1 MLGSPSLVKD
11 DMTFLWTDMLWLLL
25 IAPLLVAAYV
35 YLLRRRKKL
44 ALRFPHLALIQ
55 QSLDGR
61 SRIKRHIPPA
71 LLLLTVCLLILA
83 MARPS
88 AVVTLAS
95 RGGTIIMA
103 MDVSGSMRAAD
114 VNPTRIGAAQAAA
127 KSFVEQRE
135 QPIKIGIVGF
145 SGAAFLVQAP
155 TTDTKALD
163 DAIDNLQPQF
173 TTAIG
178 SAVLTSLQ
186 TIFPA
191 VKVDTL
197 VPGFGGEQFT
207 SGEPL
212 DPSKA
217 PKPKPLPPPVT
228 PGSYKSAAIVLMTD
242 GRNTTGPDPIE
253 AARIAANLGVRVF
266 TIGFGTANG
275 QLVNFYGRSIR
286 AVLDE
291 DTLKRMAS
299 MTGAQYYHAQT
310 ATELTNIYKQLTTKL
325 QKESEETEISVF
337 FVAGAV
343 FCSMLSVLL
352 SLLWYQRVF

>member
-1 MLGSPSLVKD
+1 
-11 DMTFLWTDMLWLLL
+11 MLWLLL
-25 IAPLLVAAYV
+25 IAPLAVAGYI

-44 ALRFPHLALIQ
+44 ALRFPHLALIKK
-55 QSLDGR
+55 SLDGE

-71 LLLLTVCLLILA
+71 LLLLALCLLIFA

-114 VNPTRIGAAQAAA
+114 VAPTRINAAQAAA
-127 KSFVEQRE
+127 KAFVQERE

-145 SGAAFLVQAP
+145 SGDAFLVQAP
-155 TTDTKALD
+155 TTDTRALD
-163 DAIDNLQPQF
+163 QAIDNLQPQF

-178 SAVLTSLQ
+178 SAVLTSLH
-186 TIFPA
+186 TIFPQI
-191 VKVDTL
+191 KVDTL
-197 VPGFGGEQFT
+197 VPGFGGAQFT

-212 DPSKA
+212 DPSRAAKPA
-217 PKPKPLPPPVT
+217 PPPPPVA

-253 AARIAANLGVRVF
+253 AARIASNLGVRVF

-275 QLVNFYGRSIR
+275 QMVNFYGRSIR

-299 MTGAQYYHAQT
+299 ITGAQYYHAQS
-310 ATELTNIYKQLTTKL
+310 AMELTNIYKQLTTKL

-343 FCSMLSVLL
+343 FFSLLSVLL
-352 SLLWYQRVF
+352 SLLWYQRIL

>member
-1 MLGSPSLVKD
+1 
-11 DMTFLWTDMLWLLL
+11 MLWLLL
-25 IAPLLVAAYV
+25 AAPLLVAGYV

-44 ALRFPHLALIQ
+44 ALRFPHLALLKL
-55 QSLDGR
+55 SLDSG

-71 LLLLTVCLLILA
+71 LLLIAFCLLIIA
-83 MARPS
+83 CARPS

-114 VNPTRIGAAQAAA
+114 VNPTRIGAAQVAA
-127 KSFVEQRE
+127 KAFVKERE

-178 SAVLTSLQ
+178 SAVVTSLQ
-186 TIFPA
+186 TIFPQI
-191 VKVDTL
+191 KVDMM

-212 DPSKA
+212 DPSRA
-217 PKPKPLPPPVT
+217 AKPKPPPPPVN

-253 AARIAANLGVRVF
+253 AARVAANLGVRVF

-275 QLVNFYGRSIR
+275 RMVNFYGRSIR

-291 DTLKRMAS
+291 DTLKTMAS
-299 MTGAQYYHAQT
+299 VTGAQYYHAQT

-343 FCSMLSVLL
+343 LFSGLSMLL
-352 SLLWYQRVF
+352 SLLWYHRVF